1 VDAGLREAAL
11 RPLRRMLDFTADM
24 NLKAA
29 GNA

>member
-1 VDAGLREAAL
+1 VSAGLREDAL

-24 NLKAA
+24 NLQAA